1 MERSKAPVVRT
12 NPVTASARP
21 PGWSRLSGYMGRAM
35 AGARRPRVAAGW
47 QRRGVAAG
55 WQRQRMAAAGA
66 VLVAVP
72 LAIVAVAGPTAQA
85 RPAGT
90 LARTAHAG
98 ESMARAAHG
107 GTSLTRAAHAGASA
121 ARAARAGTT
130 LARGSVPTVNWAL
143 SGTASAT
150 TAESGKG
157 APNAIDGDAGTDWC
171 TSSWTGTLTVDLNQ
185 VRSLDDLGLTLD
197 AASPSAS
204 ATIQLA
210 STAGAWQQV
219 RALRDVALDPGKP
232 LYFPLP
238 SGTRARYAEL
248 TVYSGT
254 GADVCVGEFR
264 AYGPDAAAA
273 GMDLGTD
280 LSFTPQE
287 LAAGAAFSYD
297 GRPGTPVTITREAGA
312 NYVRM
317 RIWVSPPAGY
327 SDLASDLALARQV
340 HAAGMKIYLDI
351 MYSDFWAD
359 PQHQDIP
366 AAWAGQDLSQ
376 LTATVRSYSQQ
387 VIAAFAKQGTPVD
400 LVSIGNEIRNGILWP
415 VGEINCTD
423 CGGWDNLA
431 QLLKAGVA
439 GAEAGNPAGHKL
451 LVMMHYDQGGDNALS
466 SAFYS
471 QLTSHGVPFD
481 VIGLSYY
488 PFFHGA
494 ISAMRAN
501 VDALATQFRKPIVI
515 AETQYPW
522 TLANGNSPL
531 GDSTGDFVW
540 QTSQLSPGYPAS
552 PGGQLS
558 FVTDELSIL
567 AQVPGGLGAGLFYW
581 APDWIPGVPWEPG
594 ANIGSPNVNLT
605 LFNFEGA
612 ALPSIGIFQNPAG
625 VCARYAPDSS
635 PCTVG

>member
-1 MERSKAPVVRT
+1 MEKSKDPGIRT
-12 NPVTASARP
+12 RWTAALAAGRR
-21 PGWSRLSGYMGRAM
+21 SRL
-35 AGARRPRVAAGW
+35 VAAACAVVLAAPLAV
-47 QRRGVAAG
+47 VAATG
-55 WQRQRMAAAGA
+55 T
-66 VLVAVP
+66 V
-72 LAIVAVAGPTAQA
+72 AQA
-85 RPAGT
+85 RPDEG
-90 LARTAHAG
+90 
-98 ESMARAAHG
+98 
-107 GTSLTRAAHAGASA
+107 A
-121 ARAARAGTT
+121 ARAAGGAASGGGGP
-130 LARGSVPTVNWAL
+130 APTVNWAL
-143 SGTASAT
+143 AGTASAT
-150 TAESGKG
+150 TAESGKP
-157 APNAIDGDAGTDWC
+157 AANAVDGDAGTDWC
-171 TSSWTGTLTVDLNQ
+171 TSGYTGTLTVDLGQ
-185 VRSLDDLGLTLD
+185 VRSLADLGLTLD

-204 ATIQLA
+204 ATIELA

-219 RALRDVALDPGKP
+219 PALHDIALDPGNP

-238 SGTRARYAEL
+238 SGSRARYAEL
-248 TVYSGT
+248 TVYSDT

-264 AYGPDAAAA
+264 AFGPDAAAA
-273 GMDLGTD
+273 GIDFGTD

-287 LAAGAAFSYD
+287 LAAGAAFSYN
-297 GRPGTPVTITREAGA
+297 GRRGTPVTITREAGA

-317 RIWVSPPAGY
+317 RVWVDPPPGY
-327 SDLASDLALARQV
+327 SNLASDLALARQV

-366 AAWAGQDLSQ
+366 AAWAGQDLGQ
-376 LTATVRSYSQQ
+376 LTATVRSYTQQ
-387 VIAAFAKQGTPVD
+387 TIAAFARQGTPVD
-400 LVSIGNEIRNGILWP
+400 LTSIGNEIRNGILWP

-451 LVMMHYDQGGDNALS
+451 LVMMHYDQGGDQALS

-625 VCARYAPDSS
+625 VCEQHAPDSS
-635 PCTVG
+635 PCIVS

>member
-1 MERSKAPVVRT
+1 MERSKGPGIRT
-12 NPVTASARP
+12 RWAAALAAR
-21 PGWSRLSGYMGRAM
+21 
-35 AGARRPRVAAGW
+35 RRPRLVAAACAVVLAAPLAV
-47 QRRGVAAG
+47 VAATG
-55 WQRQRMAAAGA
+55 TA
-66 VLVAVP
+66 
-72 LAIVAVAGPTAQA
+72 AQA
-85 RPAGT
+85 RPDGSA
-90 LARTAHAG
+90 ARTAGAV
-98 ESMARAAHG
+98 RAA
-107 GTSLTRAAHAGASA
+107 GTAA
-121 ARAARAGTT
+121 
-130 LARGSVPTVNWAL
+130 PTVNWAL
-143 SGTASAT
+143 AGSASAT
-150 TAESGKG
+150 TAESGKS
-157 APNAIDGDAGTDWC
+157 AANAVDGDAGTDWC
-171 TSSWTGTLTVDLNQ
+171 TSGYTGTLTVDLGQ
-185 VRSLDDLGLTLD
+185 VRSLADLGLTLD

-204 ATIQLA
+204 ATIELA

-219 RALRDVALDPGKP
+219 PALHNIALDPGHP

-238 SGTRARYAEL
+238 SGSRARYAEL
-248 TVYSGT
+248 TVYSDT
-254 GADVCVGEFR
+254 GADVCAGEFR
-264 AYGPDAAAA
+264 AFGPDAAAA
-273 GMDLGTD
+273 GMDFGTD

-287 LAAGAAFSYD
+287 LAAGAAFSYN
-297 GRPGTPVTITREAGA
+297 GRRGTPVTITREAGA

-317 RIWVSPPAGY
+317 RVWVDPPPGY

-366 AAWAGQDLSQ
+366 AAWAGQDLGQ
-376 LTATVRSYSQQ
+376 LTTTVQSYTQQ
-387 VIAAFAKQGTPVD
+387 SVAAFAKQGTPVD

-415 VGEINCTD
+415 VGEINCTN

-439 GAEAGNPAGHKL
+439 GAMAGNPAGHKL
-451 LVMMHYDQGGDNALS
+451 LVMMHYDQGGDKALS
-466 SAFYS
+466 SAFYA

-540 QTSQLSPGYPAS
+540 QTSQLSAGYPAS

-625 VCARYAPDSS
+625 VCERHAPDSS
-635 PCTVG
+635 PCVVG

>member
-1 MERSKAPVVRT
+1 MLA
-12 NPVTASARP
+12 
-21 PGWSRLSGYMGRAM
+21 
-35 AGARRPRVAAGW
+35 AGRRPRLMVAACAVVLAAPLAV
-47 QRRGVAAG
+47 VAATG
-55 WQRQRMAAAGA
+55 T
-66 VLVAVP
+66 V
-72 LAIVAVAGPTAQA
+72 AQA
-85 RPAGT
+85 RPD
-90 LARTAHAG
+90 
-98 ESMARAAHG
+98 G
-107 GTSLTRAAHAGASA
+107 GA
-121 ARAARAGTT
+121 ARAAGGAAADGGA
-130 LARGSVPTVNWAL
+130 ARGAGSAAADGAGVSAPTVNWAL
-143 SGTASAT
+143 AGTASAT
-150 TAESGKG
+150 TAESGKP
-157 APNAIDGDAGTDWC
+157 AANAVDGDAGTNWC
-171 TSSWTGTLTVDLNQ
+171 TSGYTGTLTVDLGQ
-185 VRSLDDLGLTLD
+185 VRSLADLGLTLD

-204 ATIQLA
+204 ATIELA

-219 RALRDVALDPGKP
+219 PALHDIALDPGNP

-238 SGTRARYAEL
+238 SGSRARYAEL
-248 TVYSGT
+248 TVYSDT

-264 AYGPDAAAA
+264 AFGPDAAAA
-273 GMDLGTD
+273 GMDFGTD

-287 LAAGAAFSYD
+287 LAAGAAFSYN
-297 GRPGTPVTITREAGA
+297 GRRGTPVTITREAGA

-317 RIWVSPPAGY
+317 RLWVNPPPGY

-376 LTATVRSYSQQ
+376 LTATVRSYTQQ
-387 VIAAFAKQGTPVD
+387 AIAAFARQGTPVD
-400 LVSIGNEIRNGILWP
+400 LTSIGNEIRNGILWP

-501 VDALATQFRKPIVI
+501 VDALATQFHKPIVI

-625 VCARYAPDSS
+625 VCERYAPDSS
-635 PCTVG
+635 PCVAG